1 MSSNCTSSS
10 VGSSSSSSNHIANNN
25 IKTLAGG
32 SQGAMT
38 LATTKFLK
46 LNQSHFTHQQQQQQ
60 GMDYLPT
67 PSPSESSDYYQ
78 PHHPIPYHLV
88 TPHHQYYPHTGHQQ
102 SYPTSTT
109 SPMQQKNRH
118 HYGTVSSGTNR
129 GVGKMYPGHHTYQSI
144 GPSTISSKLR
154 DDEHLYAKPDNMGN
168 IEIIKSKHARTYD
181 EMNNEI

>member
-1 MSSNCTSSS
+1 
-10 VGSSSSSSNHIANNN
+10 
-25 IKTLAGG
+25 
-32 SQGAMT
+32 MT

-46 LNQSHFTHQQQQQQ
+46 LNQSHFTQQ

-78 PHHPIPYHLV
+78 PHHHPIPYHLV
-88 TPHHQYYPHTGHQQ
+88 TPHHQYYPHAGGHQQ
-102 SYPTSTT
+102 SYSTSTT
-109 SPMQQKNRH
+109 SPMQQKNRQQSH

-129 GVGKMYPGHHTYQSI
+129 GGVNGGKMYPGHHTYQSI

>member
-1 MSSNCTSSS
+1 MSSNCTSS
-10 VGSSSSSSNHIANNN
+10 GSSSSNHTNNSN
-25 IKTLAGG
+25 TLAAPGG
-32 SQGAMT
+32 SQGTMT

-46 LNQSHFTHQQQQQQ
+46 LNQSHFTQ
-60 GMDYLPT
+60 GMDFLPT

-78 PHHPIPYHLV
+78 PHHHPIPYHLV
-88 TPHHQYYPHTGHQQ
+88 TPHHQYYPHASAGHQQ
-102 SYPTSTT
+102 YATSTT

-118 HYGTVSSGTNR
+118 HYGTVSSGMGRN
-129 GVGKMYPGHHTYQSI
+129 GKSYGHHMYQSI

-154 DDEHLYAKPDNMGN
+154 DDEHHYAKPDNMGN